1 MPGWILLTVKYV
13 AGTIVQGATVWHED
27 DIHETCSLDGKGG
40 ALCVIGEAGEFQT
53 SFTGTAFPVFTV
65 GVAAAGAGG
74 SGGGSGSGG
83 GGNVSGGS
91 AGSNPTPS
99 AKSGGAARV
108 NGGASVGWMLVGT
121 VAAMVAGMRII
132 L

>member
-1 MPGWILLTVKYV
+1 
-13 AGTIVQGATVWHED
+13 
-27 DIHETCSLDGKGG
+27 LDGKGG

-53 SFTGTAFPVFTV
+53 SFTGSAVPVFTV
-65 GVAAAGAGG
+65 GVAATGIGGTGGG
-74 SGGGSGSGG
+74 SGYSNGNGSGG

-91 AGSNPTPS
+91 AGTNPTPS
-99 AKSGGAARV
+99 APSGGAARM